1 MWTLPVYVRFL
12 SEATNGRKLSP
23 GNPQNHRNMKYR
35 FLVFTALCAGALF
48 TGVAAATN
56 VEEGA
61 RPVTQAQLAALE
73 ARIAELEKQLAA
85 AKAQAA
91 STPVTSAAPVTAAPA
106 SVTDEK
112 LAAVTARVE
121 KLENPT
127 GIKLGALSIKPY
139 GYIKLDATYDSQ
151 KPSPSTGDFSLFVQ
165 PEVGGKSDSQ
175 LDFSAR
181 DSRFGLD
188 FTLPEEHGITATAK
202 AEIDF
207 VINGSESAYSVRLRH
222 SYVNLAFGEGWSVLA
237 GHSWDAFFYVA
248 PVTLDAGFLGDAG
261 YLYSRRAQL
270 RLSKLADLGGGS
282 KLTARVAVA
291 KTASGDLDGLGQ
303 DDGLD
308 SARPTVEALL
318 ALDTPLLSS
327 KPTKISIG
335 GEFGTETVDA
345 AGNPDAKNYDSRLL
359 VAGLFLPLTEKIA
372 LQGNLWTGEN
382 LDGWLGGIGQ
392 GVNTT
397 LGTSVAAKGGW
408 AQVVLNPTARW
419 NVNLGYGVDDP
430 DDADLNAGGRA
441 KNTRLFF
448 NAFYKLTK
456 TVTLAAEYSVI
467 KTDYKGAADATD
479 NRVQFTTHYQF

>member
-1 MWTLPVYVRFL
+1 
-12 SEATNGRKLSP
+12 
-23 GNPQNHRNMKYR
+23 MKYR
-35 FLVFTALCAGALF
+35 FLFSTALCAGVLF
-48 TGVAAATN
+48 AGVAAAGN
-56 VEEGA
+56 AEEGA
-61 RPVTQAQLAALE
+61 QPVTQAQLAALE
-73 ARIAELEKQLAA
+73 ARIAELERQLAA
-85 AKAQAA
+85 AKAEA
-91 STPVTSAAPVTAAPA
+91 SAPASVAVTAPAPAAPA
-106 SVTDEK
+106 SASDEK

-121 KLENPT
+121 KLENTT
-127 GIKLGALSIKPY
+127 GIKLGSLSIKPY
-139 GYIKLDATYDSQ
+139 GYIKLDATFDSQ
-151 KPSPSTGDFSLFVQ
+151 KPSPSTGDFTLFVQ
-165 PEVGGKSDSQ
+165 PKVNGKSDSQ
-175 LDFSAR
+175 FDFSAR

-188 FTLPEEHGITATAK
+188 FALPEEHGITATAK

-207 VINGSESAYSVRLRH
+207 VINGTETAYSVRLRH

-248 PVTLDAGFLGDAG
+248 PNTLDAGFLGDAG

-270 RLSKLADLGGGS
+270 RLSKLTDLGGGS
-282 KLTARVAVA
+282 KLTARIALA
-291 KTASGDLDGLGQ
+291 KTSSGDLDGLGQ

-318 ALDTPLLSS
+318 ALDTPLLTT

-345 AGNPDAKNYDSRLL
+345 AGNPDAKDYDSHLL

-397 LGTSVAAKGGW
+397 LGTSVGAKGGW
-408 AQVVLNPTARW
+408 AQVVLNPASRW
-419 NVNLGYGVDDP
+419 NLNLGYGMDDA
-430 DDADLNAGGRA
+430 DDADLSAGGRA

-456 TVTLAAEYSVI
+456 AVTLAAEYSII
-467 KTDYKGAADATD
+467 KTDYKGASDATD
-479 NRVQFTTHYQF
+479 NRIQFTTHYQF